1 VSAGKKQRLLI
12 GAVSGGGAVALA
24 AAWIINPPSLDA
36 RTLRLAA
43 LLVAVSAAAE
53 LLAIRLPH
61 GTTGELITLFEAAV
75 VADLVLLPP
84 ALGPVVA
91 VAGLALMIVIR
102 RRPLV
107 KALFNLGQYAI
118 AVTAA
123 SMCYQGLGGGSFRS
137 AQGLLWL
144 VVGMAAF
151 TASNLVT
158 ISAIIAS
165 VTRRRL
171 SQVVAEEYR
180 LSLAM
185 GLGNSAVGLVAVAL
199 VYERPELVPAV
210 LAPALALHLAY
221 RGWISQRQLVRVIQ
235 EEKTKLDRIIE
246 HSSEGIVLV
255 DAAGTVVLWSPSMAR
270 ITGVPVEEANGK
282 SVSYLLRGHAAAGEP
297 MTVEPGGADAELK
310 VVRVDGSERWL
321 SLKHGPALDEQGA
334 LVWDVL
340 LVHDVTRQ
348 REVERLKE
356 DFVATVSHELRT
368 PLTPIKGY
376 AATLLRRDDI
386 PPQLRRKALEAIL
399 ERTDHMHRLV
409 EDLLLVSR
417 MGGDSSS
424 PLPDVRREPVELTE
438 LAESALRGFRTGH
451 PDREFTLSAQGSV
464 VALGDATRLDQ
475 VLTNLVSNAIK
486 FSPADR
492 PVQVSVRRDGEHALL
507 SVHDRGRG
515 IPEDKLEE
523 VFQKFHRLEDP
534 NVMETGGAG
543 LGLYIVR
550 QLVTAMGG
558 EVDVTSRLGEGSSF
572 VVRLPLASEEPEAEV
587 QSIRSA

>member
-24 AAWIINPPSLDA
+24 AAWLINPPSLDA

-43 LLVAVSAAAE
+43 LLATVSAAAE

-75 VADLVLLPP
+75 IADLVLLPP

-221 RGWISQRQLVRVIQ
+221 RGWISQRQLVRAIQ

-486 FSPADR
+486 FSPVDR